1 MQNKN
6 LSVEESLT
14 LAVQNHQK
22 NNFKIAQDLYE
33 KIFSLKGTKSGL
45 FVL

>member
-1 MQNKN
+1 LINIIKMMQNKN

-22 NNFKIAQDLYE
+22 NNFEIARDL
-33 KIFSLKGTKSGL
+33 
-45 FVL
+45 